1 MSAEKINTKAMNK
14 LSYGLFVLAARD
26 GEKDNGCIVNTV
38 TQVTTSPNRI
48 SVAVNNANLTCEMI
62 ARTDCFSVSVLDV
75 TAPFEIFKHFG
86 FQSGRDADKFAGWEY
101 SARDEAGVLHLTAC
115 ANAWMSAKVVSAT
128 RLETHTIFLA
138 EVTEA
143 QVLGS
148 EESLT
153 YAYYHANVKPQR
165 APAPEKKKGY
175 VCKVC
180 GYVYEGDTL
189 PDDFVCPLCK
199 HGPEDFEP
207 IK

>member
-1 MSAEKINTKAMNK
+1 MSVNSKAMNK
-14 LSYGLFVLAARD
+14 LSYGLFVLSARA

-48 SVAVNNANLTCEMI
+48 SIAVNNANLTCDMI
-62 ARTDCFSVSVLDV
+62 AQTGVFSVSVLSTD
-75 TAPFEIFKHFG
+75 APFELFQHFG
-86 FQSGRDADKFAGWEY
+86 FQSGRDSDKFAGWEY

-143 QVLGS
+143 DVLS
-148 EESLT
+148 AEESMT
-153 YAYYHANVKPQR
+153 YAYYHANVKPKR
-165 APAPEKKKGY
+165 SAAPAKKAGY

-180 GYVYEGDTL
+180 GYVYEGEEL
-189 PDDFVCPLCK
+189 PADFVCPLCK
-199 HGPEDFEP
+199 HGAEDFEP